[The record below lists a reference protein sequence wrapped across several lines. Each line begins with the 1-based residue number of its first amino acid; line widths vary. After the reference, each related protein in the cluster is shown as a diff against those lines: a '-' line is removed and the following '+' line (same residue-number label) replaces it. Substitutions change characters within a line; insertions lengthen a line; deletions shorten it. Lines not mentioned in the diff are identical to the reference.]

1 MDLTAALRAFVRTV
15 ERGSISAAARDL
27 GVSQPAITKQLK
39 NLEHHVGARLLERSA
54 RVVRPTPVGQN
65 LFDSSRSA
73 LATIESALEGVSRD
87 MGEIEGLLRIHAPS
101 CIGAKHLHRIVTEFQ
116 DKFPRV
122 TVDLFLED
130 RRVDIVYDNFDVAL
144 KYGRPD
150 GQDLIVR
157 RIGRVRR
164 ILVAAPRYLKRAGNI
179 KTLEDLREAEL
190 ITTAAVL
197 TPRDSLKLVRDGQ
210 TTEVT
215 VTPIIRTNNAHVLE
229 STLLSGRAAGQIQQL
244 LVAKELAAG
253 KLVRILPDFE
263 VDSTDAY
270 LAFPSVRHMRPSVRA
285 FTDFIVPALRKLEG
299 IEVHN

>member
-39 NLEHHVGARLLERSA
+39 NLEHHVGARLLERST
-54 RVVRPTPVGQN
+54 RVVRATPVGQN

-122 TVDLFLED
+122 TIDLFLED

-179 KTLEDLREAEL
+179 RTLEDLREAEL

-197 TPRDSLKLVRDGQ
+197 TPRDSLKLVREGQ

-215 VTPIIRTNNAHVLE
+215 VTPVIRTNNAHVLE
-229 STLLSGRAAGQIQQL
+229 STLLSGRAAGPVQQL

-253 KLVRILPDFE
+253 KLVRILPDYE